1 MSDHSPNTGKSPEL
15 TLRLGL
21 SIDESC
27 KVSNIGRTKIYQA
40 IGSGELIAKKCGSR
54 TIILPK
60 HLEAYLESLP
70 VADFA
75 SGRPSSAEPPHS
87 QQDARREVQS
97 RRAFSRAF
105 DDTST
110 HEGEDECLLPHPPRA
125 V

>member
-1 MSDHSPNTGKSPEL
+1 MSDKSPNTGKSPEL

-54 TIILPK
+54 TIITPK
-60 HLEAYLESLP
+60 HLAAYIDNLP

-75 SGRPSSAEPPHS
+75 SGEASPN
-87 QQDARREVQS
+87 
-97 RRAFSRAF
+97 RAA
-105 DDTST
+105 
-110 HEGEDECLLPHPPRA
+110 
-125 V
+125 